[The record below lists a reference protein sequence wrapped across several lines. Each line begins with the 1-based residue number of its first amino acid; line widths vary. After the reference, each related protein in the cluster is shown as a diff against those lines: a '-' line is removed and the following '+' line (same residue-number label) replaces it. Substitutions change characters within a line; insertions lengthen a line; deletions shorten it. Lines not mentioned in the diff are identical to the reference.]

1 MLLAIGIKWIAQD
14 LEVHHN
20 KSSHRLP
27 KIVFQNIIFNQLTI
41 FNLVGTEATFSYC
54 IFNSWMTI
62 QASRATMETNKMRM
76 ARKHFKQYM
85 SKKKIILHQS
95 IFIAKI
101 YIHLKDITRQIT
113 IDNCEMKKIEF
124 KIGQFAS
131 LTYIWVKVTNSIFHK
146 HFDLFS
152 AFRSTFIILDF
163 VDCTIEKKLSI
174 NGQAALDDSED
185 PADIAV
191 SFKTTVIIAGYITIN
206 TITSIDVI
214 DCNISGKIM
223 YISGRAVEKVKCCST
238 VNLENSR
245 IIDTKLD
252 CARVSLNIIDSTITI
267 SYNFFV
273 SDSDDAT
280 LVTWTSYHGSR
291 FKAIDSTFDARAA
304 DLPQT
309 LLNISRKNVVLEN
322 VHMVCLVKV
331 TADLHDNKTY
341 RLLCST
347 QCAQNEYKVSTIS
360 SLCIGYVIL
369 GRIIMLVRTTFA

>member
-1 MLLAIGIKWIAQD
+1 
-14 LEVHHN
+14 
-20 KSSHRLP
+20 
-27 KIVFQNIIFNQLTI
+27 
-41 FNLVGTEATFSYC
+41 
-54 IFNSWMTI
+54 MTI
-62 QASRATMETNKMRM
+62 EASRAPIETNKMHI
-76 ARKHFKQYM
+76 ARKHYKQYM
-85 SKKKIILHQS
+85 PNNKIILHQS
-95 IFIAKI
+95 TFIAKVHI
-101 YIHLKDITRQIT
+101 YLKDTTRQIT

-124 KIGQFAS
+124 KVGHFAS
-131 LTYIWVKVTNSIFHK
+131 LTYIWVKVIKGIFYK
-146 HFDLFS
+146 YFDLSS

-163 VDCTIEKKLSI
+163 VGCTIEKRLSI
-174 NGQAALDDSED
+174 YGQAALADGDED

-191 SFKTTVIIAGYITIN
+191 SFKTTVIIADYIIIN
-206 TITSIDVI
+206 DITSFDVI

-223 YISGRAVEKVKCCST
+223 YITGRAVEKVKCCST

-245 IIDTKLD
+245 IIDIKLD
-252 CARVSLNIIDSTITI
+252 CARVSLNIINSTITV

-291 FKAIDSTFDARAA
+291 FKAIDSTFDGRAA
-304 DLPQT
+304 DWPQT

-331 TADLHDNKTY
+331 TVDLNDNKTY

-347 QCAQNEYKVSTIS
+347 QCAQNEYKVSRIS

-369 GRIIMLVRTTFA
+369 GKIIMLVSTTFV